1 MMKTIEILFWIALAI
16 VFYTYAGYGIFL
28 YLLVRVKEALC
39 KRTRIELPEEL
50 PEVTLL
56 IAAYNEEAVIADK
69 MRNCRALDYPAGRLK
84 IVWVTDGSNDR
95 TNELLAGYP
104 EVTVLFAPE
113 RRGKTAALNR
123 GVPLVTTPL
132 VVFTDANTM
141 LGPEAIRE
149 IIRPF
154 GDSKVGCV
162 AGEKRVVQSREQAA
176 ASTEGIYWKYESKL
190 KEWDDRLYTAVGAAG
205 ELFAIRRELFV
216 AMPDDTL
223 ARRFHPLDAHRDA
236 GLPDRLL
243 QKRLRARRGLGR
255 HDRRG
260 QAQSAYRGRRA
271 AIHRRL
277 APLLNPL
284 RYGILW
290 WQYLSH
296 RILRWSVTPILLFA
310 LVPLNIAL
318 VAGGPHRIL
327 YGTILLLQA
336 VFYGCALQGYRLS
349 QRKIKNKL
357 LFVPYYF
364 LFMNLNVLRGHRLSA
379 PATRPADRR
388 LGKSEAGCLNF
399 DRIGRAQRYSDIPD
413 VQGTDW
419 HKKHHIFRKQRRV
432 LGG

>member
-216 AMPDDTL
+216 AMPDEASADMTEEGKRKVRI
-223 ARRFHPLDAHRDA
+223 AA
-236 GLPDRLL
+236 GGL
-243 QKRLRARRGLGR
+243 QSIG
-255 HDRRG
+255 
-260 QAQSAYRGRRA
+260 
-271 AIHRRL
+271 RL

-364 LFMNLNVLRGHRLSA
+364 LFMNLNVLRGIAYL
-379 PATRPADRR
+379 RR
-388 LGKSEAGCLNF
+388 RRGQQTGVWEKAK
-399 DRIGRAQRYSDIPD
+399 RAA
-413 VQGTDW
+413 
-419 HKKHHIFRKQRRV
+419 
-432 LGG
+432 

>member
-56 IAAYNEEAVIADK
+56 IAAYNEEAIIADK

-95 TNELLAGYP
+95 TNELLTGYP

-190 KEWDDRLYTAVGAAG
+190 KEWTTASIRPSEPPESCSRSAANC
-205 ELFAIRRELFV
+205 
-216 AMPDDTL
+216 
-223 ARRFHPLDAHRDA
+223 
-236 GLPDRLL
+236 
-243 QKRLRARRGLGR
+243 
-255 HDRRG
+255 
-260 QAQSAYRGRRA
+260 S
-271 AIHRRL
+271 
-277 APLLNPL
+277 
-284 RYGILW
+284 
-290 WQYLSH
+290 
-296 RILRWSVTPILLFA
+296 
-310 LVPLNIAL
+310 
-318 VAGGPHRIL
+318 
-327 YGTILLLQA
+327 
-336 VFYGCALQGYRLS
+336 
-349 QRKIKNKL
+349 
-357 LFVPYYF
+357 
-364 LFMNLNVLRGHRLSA
+364 
-379 PATRPADRR
+379 
-388 LGKSEAGCLNF
+388 
-399 DRIGRAQRYSDIPD
+399 
-413 VQGTDW
+413 
-419 HKKHHIFRKQRRV
+419 
-432 LGG
+432 

>member
-1 MMKTIEILFWIALAI
+1 
-16 VFYTYAGYGIFL
+16 
-28 YLLVRVKEALC
+28 
-39 KRTRIELPEEL
+39 
-50 PEVTLL
+50 
-56 IAAYNEEAVIADK
+56 

-95 TNELLAGYP
+95 TNELLTGYP

-154 GDSKVGCV
+154 GDPKVGCV

-216 AMPDDTL
+216 AHAGRYA

-236 GLPDRLL
+236 AGYRIADCKNAYALEEASADMTEEGKRKVRIAAGGL
-243 QKRLRARRGLGR
+243 
-255 HDRRG
+255 
-260 QAQSAYRGRRA
+260 QSIG
-271 AIHRRL
+271 RL

-296 RILRWSVTPILLFA
+296 RVLRWSVTPILLFA

-349 QRKIKNKL
+349 QRKIKNRS

-364 LFMNLNVLRGHRLSA
+364 LFMNLNVLRGIAYLRRRRGQQTGAWKKRSGLPELRSD
-379 PATRPADRR
+379 RP
-388 LGKSEAGCLNF
+388 
-399 DRIGRAQRYSDIPD
+399 
-413 VQGTDW
+413 GT
-419 HKKHHIFRKQRRV
+419 KIFRHT
-432 LGG
+432 GCPGN

>member
-154 GDSKVGCV
+154 GDPKVGCV

-223 ARRFHPLDAHRDA
+223 LDDFILSMRIAMQGYRIAYCKNAYALEEASADMTEEGKRKVRIAA
-236 GLPDRLL
+236 GGL
-243 QKRLRARRGLGR
+243 QSIG
-255 HDRRG
+255 
-260 QAQSAYRGRRA
+260 
-271 AIHRRL
+271 RL

-296 RILRWSVTPILLFA
+296 RVLRWSVTPILLFA
-310 LVPLNIAL
+310 C
-318 VAGGPHRIL
+318 R
-327 YGTILLLQA
+327 
-336 VFYGCALQGYRLS
+336 
-349 QRKIKNKL
+349 
-357 LFVPYYF
+357 
-364 LFMNLNVLRGHRLSA
+364 
-379 PATRPADRR
+379 
-388 LGKSEAGCLNF
+388 
-399 DRIGRAQRYSDIPD
+399 
-413 VQGTDW
+413 
-419 HKKHHIFRKQRRV
+419 
-432 LGG
+432 

>member
-154 GDSKVGCV
+154 GDPKVGCV

-223 ARRFHPLDAHRDA
+223 LDDFILSMRIAMQGYRIAYCKNAYALEEASADMTEEGKRKVRIAA
-236 GLPDRLL
+236 GGL
-243 QKRLRARRGLGR
+243 QSIG
-255 HDRRG
+255 
-260 QAQSAYRGRRA
+260 
-271 AIHRRL
+271 RL

-364 LFMNLNVLRGHRLSA
+364 LFMNLNVLRGIAYL
-379 PATRPADRR
+379 RR
-388 LGKSEAGCLNF
+388 RRGQQTGVWEKAK
-399 DRIGRAQRYSDIPD
+399 RAA
-413 VQGTDW
+413 
-419 HKKHHIFRKQRRV
+419 
-432 LGG
+432 

>member
-1 MMKTIEILFWIALAI
+1 
-16 VFYTYAGYGIFL
+16 
-28 YLLVRVKEALC
+28 
-39 KRTRIELPEEL
+39 
-50 PEVTLL
+50 
-56 IAAYNEEAVIADK
+56 

-95 TNELLAGYP
+95 TNELLTGYP

-223 ARRFHPLDAHRDA
+223 LDDFILSMRIAMQ

-243 QKRLRARRGLGR
+243 QKCLRARRGLGR

-271 AIHRRL
+271 AIHRQACAAAQPIALRHTLVAIPL
-277 APLLNPL
+277 APRTALVGDTDPAVRTRAAEYRAGRRRPAPDSL
-284 RYGILW
+284 RYDPAATSGF
-290 WQYLSH
+290 
-296 RILRWSVTPILLFA
+296 LRLRTARLP
-310 LVPLNIAL
+310 PLTTQN
-318 VAGGPHRIL
+318 
-327 YGTILLLQA
+327 Q
-336 VFYGCALQGYRLS
+336 
-349 QRKIKNKL
+349 
-357 LFVPYYF
+357 
-364 LFMNLNVLRGHRLSA
+364 
-379 PATRPADRR
+379 
-388 LGKSEAGCLNF
+388 E
-399 DRIGRAQRYSDIPD
+399 
-413 VQGTDW
+413 
-419 HKKHHIFRKQRRV
+419 
-432 LGG
+432 